1 MITRRGARQLKSI
14 VKHNRRSGLRGITK
28 IYNEAKDQRV
38 PTKTVSKTLHKMGF
52 GLEGLVKSLW
62 YLEPT
67 SKKGVHYFT
76 NTKAGELNNE
86 KRSLFRRI

>member
-1 MITRRGARQLKSI
+1 MKSI

-67 SKKGVHYFT
+67 SKKGCIISQT
-76 NTKAGELNNE
+76 QKPGN
-86 KRSLFRRI
+86 